1 MAKLRGALHSDYA
14 GGTLAGSMIF
24 RQGKKGAVV
33 CGYYKPGSVQKSLA
47 SLAQIARR
55 ESYAFGMALW
65 NSLTGEEKEYWN
77 LLEKNGSV
85 IV

>member
-1 MAKLRGALHSDYA
+1 MTRLKGALHSDYA
-14 GGTLAGSMIF
+14 GGQFAGSMIF

-47 SLAQIARR
+47 SEAQLARR
-55 ESYAFGMALW
+55 ESYALGMVLW
-65 NSLTGEEKEYWN
+65 KSLPVEEKEYWN
-77 LLEKNGSV
+77 LLEKSGSV